1 MELYLVDITKGY
13 QGKYYREIYKY
24 SYKSFTVMIMT
35 FNHKIGSITI
45 KDNYENV
52 RVSLTED
59 SYRIYPDCIIRDNF
73 EKSVQKILDAR
84 DLCEYLLLHKN
95 DLIKSE

>member
-1 MELYLVDITKGY
+1 MELYLVDIIKGY

-35 FNHKIGSITI
+35 FDHKVGSITI

-59 SYRIYPDCIIRDNF
+59 SYRICPDCIIRDNF